1 MAGSK
6 VAGFAREIMGRAKM
20 RVRIQSQIYNLLYLI

>member
-20 RVRIQSQIYNLLYLI
+20 RVGIQSQIYTVELH